1 MTHDATPV
9 IDSDGQ
15 HEVSDAVEAGQC
27 IVFPRQPS
35 SASGGEEVR
44 GEDIDRP
51 ADDCNSGRVGDIILL
66 PLHQLYLDMSNIDI
80 VVKK

>member
-1 MTHDATPV
+1 M
-9 IDSDGQ
+9 
-15 HEVSDAVEAGQC
+15 
-27 IVFPRQPS
+27 
-35 SASGGEEVR
+35 R

-80 VVKK
+80 VVKKYSSCGDILVKLLSLLN